1 MTIIN
6 TNTKN
11 DTNDTLHARDERA
24 FQDRGHQHP
33 AKDPQ
38 SYRTPVDV
46 YEANDRFIVLADMPG
61 TASDSIEIT
70 VDGNSLEISGK
81 VEDRYEQL
89 GSVTH
94 QEYGIGDYHRY
105 FRIGSGIVADDITAT
120 YSEGILKM
128 SLPKQ
133 NTVKT
138 RTVQVVEG

>member
-11 DTNDTLHARDERA
+11 DTLHAQDERVY
-24 FQDRGHQHP
+24 QERGHQHP

-46 YEANDRFIVLADMPG
+46 YEANDQFIVLADMPG
-61 TASDSIEIT
+61 TSPDSIEIT

-94 QEYGIGDYHRY
+94 QEYGIGDYHRH
-105 FRIGSGIVADDITAT
+105 FRIGSGIVADDITAI